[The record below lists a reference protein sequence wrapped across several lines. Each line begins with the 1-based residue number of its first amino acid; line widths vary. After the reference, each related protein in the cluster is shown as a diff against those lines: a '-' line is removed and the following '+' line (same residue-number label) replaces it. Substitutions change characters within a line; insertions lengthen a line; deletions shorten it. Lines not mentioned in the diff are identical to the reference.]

1 MPTGYTAGIIDGTT
15 KDFKEYAKHCER
27 AFTIHLRDEPFDS
40 EWKPRTP
47 SDYHTKA
54 IAKAK
59 ETLKEIE
66 VLDDVAIVERE
77 RLRLLENVK
86 RYKERIA
93 KEKKD
98 KERLELFLVRA
109 KNFKPPTETHK
120 GIADFMQSQI
130 KETIK
135 FDCEG
140 NYYTDELEKSQ
151 KQLLDINADD
161 VRGALKTQA
170 TKDLAYH
177 TKEHKA
183 ELKRCRESNKWHEDF
198 INALT

>member
-27 AFTIHLRDEPFDS
+27 AFTIHLRDEPFNS
-40 EWKPRTP
+40 EWKPRAP

-59 ETLKEIE
+59 ESLKEIK
-66 VLDDVAIVERE
+66 VLEDSTIIERE
-77 RLRLLENVK
+77 RLRLLDNVK
-86 RYKERIA
+86 RYKEKIEE
-93 KEKKD
+93 EKVSKN
-98 KERLELFLVRA
+98 RLETFLA
-109 KNFKPPTETHK
+109 KAENFKPPTETHK
-120 GIADFMQSQI
+120 GIADFMVSQI

-135 FDCEG
+135 FDCES
-140 NYYTDELEKSQ
+140 NYYADELEKSQ
-151 KQLLDINADD
+151 KQLLNINADD
-161 VRGALKTQA
+161 VRGDLKTQA

-177 TKEHKA
+177 TKEHEA

>member
-15 KDFKEYAKHCER
+15 NDFNEYAKQCER
-27 AFTIHLRDEPFDS
+27 AFLIHMRDEPFDS
-40 EWKPRTP
+40 EYKPRTP

-59 ETLKEIE
+59 ETLKENEGLEDYTI
-66 VLDDVAIVERE
+66 IERE
-77 RLRLLENVK
+77 KLRLLDNIK
-86 RYKERIA
+86 RYEAKIKE
-93 KEKKD
+93 EKVSK
-98 KERLELFLVRA
+98 KRLESFLSKA
-109 KNFKPPTETHK
+109 ENFKPPTEKHK
-120 GIADFMQSQI
+120 GIADFMQNQI

-135 FDCEG
+135 YDCD
-140 NYYTDELEKSQ
+140 NKYYVDELEKS
-151 KQLLDINADD
+151 KKELLNINADD
-161 VRGALKTQA
+161 VRGDLRTQA

-177 TKEHKA
+177 TKEHEA

>member
-1 MPTGYTAGIIDGTT
+1 MPTRYTAGIIDGTT

-59 ETLKEIE
+59 EALKEIE
-66 VLDDVAIVERE
+66 VLEDNTIIERE
-77 RLRLLENVK
+77 RLRLLDSLN
-86 RYKERIA
+86 YHKEGI
-93 KEKKD
+93 EKD
-98 KERLELFLVRA
+98 KRTKSKLDEFLFKA
-109 KNFKPPTETHK
+109 KAFEAPTETHK
-120 GIADFMQSQI
+120 GIAEFMVSQI
-130 KETIK
+130 EETIK
-135 FDCEG
+135 FDC
-140 NYYTDELEKSQ
+140 NRAYHNDELNKIET
-151 KQLLDINADD
+151 QLLNIDANN
-161 VRGALKTQA
+161 VRGDLKTQA

-177 TKEHKA
+177 TKEHEA